1 MLNLHRRKI
10 LLGMAGIITTSS
22 STLAGTLLTT
32 PRQTAGPFYP
42 PVLPLDDD
50 NDLTRVNGRSGQA
63 RGIISD
69 LSGRIV
75 DINGRPLPGL
85 RIEIWQCDV
94 NGRYRHPAE
103 NASRDIDPDFQGH
116 GFSVTDALGRYRFRT
131 IRPEKYPGRTP
142 HIHVA
147 VFPPGETPFVTQL
160 YVKDDPRNAED
171 FLFQS
176 IPLERQHLLLAEF
189 KPARPSAPELEARFD
204 IILARNDGTPQ
215 QG

>member
-1 MLNLHRRKI
+1 MDLHRRKI
-10 LLGMAGIITTSS
+10 LLGMTGIITASS
-22 STLAGTLLTT
+22 NTLAGTLLTT
-32 PRQTAGPFYP
+32 PRQTPGPFYP

-50 NDLTRVNGRSGQA
+50 NDLTRVSGRTGQA
-63 RGIISD
+63 SGVISD

-75 DINGRPLPGL
+75 DINGHPLPGL

-103 NASRDIDPDFQGH
+103 NGSNAIDPNFQGH
-116 GFSVTDALGRYRFRT
+116 GFSVTDTQGRYRFRT

-160 YVKDDPRNAED
+160 YVKNDSRNAED
-171 FLFQS
+171 FLFQQ
-176 IPLERQHLLLAEF
+176 IPPERQHLLLAEF
-189 KPARPSAPELEARFD
+189 KPAQASTPELEARFD